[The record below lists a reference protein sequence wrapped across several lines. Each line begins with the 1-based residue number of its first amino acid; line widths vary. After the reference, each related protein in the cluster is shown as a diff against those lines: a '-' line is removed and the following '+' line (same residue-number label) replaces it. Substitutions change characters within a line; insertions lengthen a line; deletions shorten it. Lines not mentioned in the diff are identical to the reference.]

1 MKMNVCKS
9 MGSDDIHPRVLR
21 EMTDIFIE
29 PFSIISEKS
38 CLSSEVPGDWKKR
51 NCHFYLQEREEEGPR
66 ETQAGEPHFCA
77 WENHGTDPPGRHV
90 KAREGQAGDLR
101 QTAHLHQRK
110 FMPDQSSGFLRWSVG
125 ISGQRKGN

>member
-38 CLSSEVPGDWKKR
+38 CLSSEVPGDWKKG
-51 NCHFYLQEREEEGPR
+51 NIIPIFKSERK
-66 ETQAGEPHFCA
+66 TK
-77 WENHGTDPPGRHV
+77 GTTG
-90 KAREGQAGDLR
+90 L
-101 QTAHLHQRK
+101 
-110 FMPDQSSGFLRWSVG
+110 
-125 ISGQRKGN
+125 